1 MDGYKYDLVTP
12 KLAAD
17 LVGPAASLGQGDI
30 FHLRD
35 EHLGVQTVALQS
47 LVDLTCYI
55 SIIGELAEQSIR
67 TPLAGSVKAVA
78 IIEENLHL
86 EQVFVYCKME
96 RICGNNYFAGILLTL
111 LPKKPEEGYL

>member
-1 MDGYKYDLVTP
+1 MLSSSGVRSLRCSYSESKFLNWKWTY
-12 KLAAD
+12 
-17 LVGPAASLGQGDI
+17 PAASLGQGDI

-67 TPLAGSVKAVA
+67 TPLSGGVYAVA
-78 IIEENLHL
+78 IIE
-86 EQVFVYCKME
+86 
-96 RICGNNYFAGILLTL
+96 
-111 LPKKPEEGYL
+111 